1 WLKSYRLSATTMKR
15 QSTKQRGAKLGQHFL
30 TNAGIAR
37 IVAESSGAA
46 ENVRVYEIG
55 PGKGMLTKELLAL
68 GASVTAVEK
77 DPEMSAILHTEFAAE
92 IKKKTLT
99 VIEGDARDYTPDAV
113 FPKGEYVIAA
123 NIPYYITGEL
133 IRTALTSKNQP
144 KAVALLIQKEVAE
157 RIARSK
163 KESLLSLSVKA
174 YGTPKY
180 VKTVSAGSFN
190 PPPAVDSAV
199 LSITNISRKHFA
211 HTSEDA
217 FFRVIKA
224 AFAQKRKTLGGNLKK
239 VFGVKALEALSY
251 AGIPEKERAENV
263 PLALW
268 LRVAEKIG
276 AL

>member
-1 WLKSYRLSATTMKR
+1 MKK
-15 QSTKQRGAKLGQHFL
+15 QSTKKRGAKLGQHFL
-30 TNAGIAR
+30 TNVGIAR
-37 IVAESSGAA
+37 IVAESSGAT
-46 ENVRVYEIG
+46 EGVRVYEIG

-77 DPEMSAILHTEFAAE
+77 DPEMATILRSEFASE
-92 IKKKTLT
+92 IKKKKLT
-99 VIEGDARDYTPDAV
+99 VIEGDARDHTPDVV

-144 KAVALLIQKEVAE
+144 KSVSLLIQKEVAE

-190 PPPAVDSAV
+190 PSPAVDSAV
-199 LSITNISRKHFA
+199 LAITDIHRKNFLEIS
-211 HTSEDA
+211 EEI
-217 FFRVIKA
+217 FFKA
-224 AFAQKRKTLGGNLKK
+224 LKAGFAQKRKTLGGNLKK
-239 VFGVKALEALSY
+239 VFGESASQALDA
-251 AGIPEKERAENV
+251 ARVPQNARAEDV
-263 PLALW
+263 PLETWITISREL
-268 LRVAEKIG
+268 L
-276 AL
+276 

>member
-1 WLKSYRLSATTMKR
+1 MK
-15 QSTKQRGAKLGQHFL
+15 KQLTRKRGAKLGQHFL

-37 IVAESSGAA
+37 IVAESSGAGVG
-46 ENVRVYEIG
+46 VRVYEIG

-68 GASVTAVEK
+68 GAVVTAVEK
-77 DPEMSAILHTEFAAE
+77 DPEMAE
-92 IKKKTLT
+92 ILCAEFVDEIRKKKLI
-99 VIEGDARDYTPDAV
+99 VIEGDARDYTPDTV
-113 FPKGEYVIAA
+113 FPKGEYIIAA

-144 KAVALLIQKEVAE
+144 KSMALLIQKEVAE

-199 LSITNISRKHFA
+199 LSIGNISRAHFA
-211 HTSEDA
+211 TVSEDV

-224 AFAQKRKTLGGNLKK
+224 GFAQKRKTLGGNLKK
-239 VFGVKALEALSY
+239 TFGVKALEALAY

-268 LRVAEKIG
+268 LRVAEKMRQT
-276 AL
+276 

>member
-1 WLKSYRLSATTMKR
+1 MKKRL
-15 QSTKQRGAKLGQHFL
+15 TKKRGAKLGQHFL

-37 IVAESSGAA
+37 IVAESSGAKTG
-46 ENVRVYEIG
+46 VRVYEIG

-77 DPEMSAILHTEFAAE
+77 DPEMAAILRSTFASE
-92 IKKKTLT
+92 IKNKTLT
-99 VIEGDARDYTPDAV
+99 VIEGDARDFTPDAV

-144 KAVALLIQKEVAE
+144 KSVALLIQKEVAE

-174 YGTPKY
+174 YGIPKY

-199 LSITNISRKHFA
+199 LAITDITRKNFSDIS
-211 HTSEDA
+211 EEV
-217 FFRVIKA
+217 FFKVLKA
-224 AFAQKRKTLGGNLKK
+224 GFAQKRKALGGNLKK
-239 VFGVKALEALSY
+239 VFGEKALSALDAVHVSHTT
-251 AGIPEKERAENV
+251 RAEDV
-263 PLALW
+263 PLQTWISLSQE
-268 LRVAEKIG
+268 L
-276 AL
+276 L

>member
-1 WLKSYRLSATTMKR
+1 MKK
-15 QSTKQRGAKLGQHFL
+15 QSTKKRGAKLGQHFL
-30 TNAGIAR
+30 TNVGIAR
-37 IVAESSGAA
+37 IVAESSGAR

-77 DPEMSAILHTEFAAE
+77 DPEMSAILRTEFAAE

-144 KAVALLIQKEVAE
+144 KSVALLIQKEVAE

-199 LSITNISRKHFA
+199 LAITDITRKNFSKV
-211 HTSEDA
+211 SEDA
-217 FFRVIKA
+217 FFAALKA
-224 AFAQKRKTLGGNLKK
+224 GFAQKRKTLGGNLKK
-239 VFGVKALEALSY
+239 VFGSRALS
-251 AGIPEKERAENV
+251 ALDVANVPHNARAEDV
-263 PLALW
+263 PLETWIALSRE
-268 LRVAEKIG
+268 L
-276 AL
+276 L